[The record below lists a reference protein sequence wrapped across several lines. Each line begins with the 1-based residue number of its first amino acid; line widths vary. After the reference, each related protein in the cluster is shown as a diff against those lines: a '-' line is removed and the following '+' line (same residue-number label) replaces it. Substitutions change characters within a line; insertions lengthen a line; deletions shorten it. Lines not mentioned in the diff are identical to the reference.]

1 MTGIYL
7 LCLLVGTQLAN
18 MMTRGAQL
26 RRRLPEHTESTSSSS
41 VGIFI
46 PNFPPP
52 LKKIL
57 TISDAIDEA
66 ASNFESSSGSQ
77 QLTFIPKNLSVDMS
91 NEKSRIRSENL
102 RDAIPYESQS
112 QELLDHE
119 QLTLETYY
127 YSDTVATDDYYQYLN
142 VTDGNLE
149 YPAVTDDYYQYLNVT
164 DDYYQSPNSTDDYY
178 DILRSK
184 PFIDLQ
190 IRFSEILGT
199 LRNWETSYSNRGIME
214 AHSEVSP

>member
-1 MTGIYL
+1 MTGIRL

-57 TISDAIDEA
+57 EA
-66 ASNFESSSGSQ
+66 ASNFESPSGSQ
-77 QLTFIPKNLSVDMS
+77 QLTFIPKNLSDNMS
-91 NEKSRIRSENL
+91 NEKSRIISEKPQ
-102 RDAIPYESQS
+102 DAIPYESQS
-112 QELLDHE
+112 QVLLDHE

-149 YPAVTDDYYQYLNVT
+149 YPAVTDDYHQYLNVT
-164 DDYYQSPNSTDDYY
+164 DDYYQSPNTTDDYY